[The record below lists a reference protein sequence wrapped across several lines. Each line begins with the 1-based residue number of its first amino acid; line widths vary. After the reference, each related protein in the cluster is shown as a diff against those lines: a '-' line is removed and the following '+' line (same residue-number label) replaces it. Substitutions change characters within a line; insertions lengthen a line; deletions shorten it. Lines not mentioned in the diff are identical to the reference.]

1 MTDVSILLQGI
12 IALTAVLSFLLL
24 GFNALLSHLKA
35 GIARL
40 ESNQGRL
47 ESNQERLEAG
57 QGRLESKLDI
67 ILSDHTNPKTKV
79 NEPKT

>member
-1 MTDVSILLQGI
+1 MTDVSVLYLQGI

-24 GFNALLSHLKA
+24 GFNALLSPLKKD
-35 GIARL
+35 IARL
-40 ESNQGRL
+40 EAN
-47 ESNQERLEAG
+47 

-67 ILSDHTNPKTKV
+67 ILSGYINPKTKV

>member
-1 MTDVSILLQGI
+1 MTDVSVLLQGI

-24 GFNALLSHLKA
+24 GFNALLSPLKA

-40 ESNQGRL
+40 EANQGRL
-47 ESNQERLEAG
+47 EAN

-67 ILSDHTNPKTKV
+67 ILSDHINPKEKV

>member
-1 MTDVSILLQGI
+1 MTDVSVLYLQGI

-24 GFNALLSHLKA
+24 GFNALLSPLKA

-40 ESNQGRL
+40 EVN
-47 ESNQERLEAG
+47 

-67 ILSDHTNPKTKV
+67 ILSGHTNPETKV